1 MASPHSWINE
11 MPVLWEEDGKPVWID
26 SDTGTFVLCY
36 VLCACWI
43 GGTIGVDGS
52 WIGGKKAIGC
62 RPLGQSSKAAKCH
75 KFTVTGITS
84 GNRDYRG
91 RKISCVLANRNLNLL
106 GGCCLENQVNH
117 KWLWEQLNC
126 DLMFRPCQHTQ
137 TLDKLLVVNK
147 TTCSVKKHRDR
158 KITDLSAFYYSLQMC
173 SQW

>member
-26 SDTGTFVLCY
+26 SDTRTFVLRC

-43 GGTIGVDGS
+43 GGRIGVDGS

-62 RPLGQSSKAAKCH
+62 RPLGQSLKAAKCH

-91 RKISCVLANRNLNLL
+91 RGISRVLADRNLDLF
-106 GGCCLENQVNH
+106 GDVVRENQVNH
-117 KWLWEQLNC
+117 MEWLWEQPNC
-126 DLMFRPCQHTQ
+126 DLMFKRTE
-137 TLDKLLVVNK
+137 TSDKLLAVNK
-147 TTCSVKKHRDR
+147 NTCSVKSHTRQEDYTF
-158 KITDLSAFYYSLQMC
+158 ISSIVLL